1 MSVTSV
7 KPQDISCITFQKGFC
22 SCLAVVQIVCTLLKK
37 KEKKKTIISNVTGEM
52 CSENAAS

>member
-37 KEKKKTIISNVTGEM
+37 KEKKKL
-52 CSENAAS
+52 

>member
-7 KPQDISCITFQKGFC
+7 KPQEISCITFQKVFC
-22 SCLAVVQIVCTLLKK
+22 ICLAVVQNVCTLLKK
-37 KEKKKTIISNVTGEM
+37 KKKKSIISNVTGEM